1 MKLFIVRRLIAKD
14 WYLHRVAIS
23 LMLGGAILGGAFA
36 VIPGQLGLSVG
47 LSLTMC
53 VLIALTFYL
62 PLTTVI
68 GERADKTLPF
78 VMSLPVSPA
87 EYTASKILANL
98 LLYLIPWTVAALSFA
113 LILRDGS
120 TTATG
125 IPEGYVHVLLIGFF
139 VVFMFVLGFAIIFE
153 SMGWTIALIVIL
165 MFLLGNVATQV
176 VPRIPGAR
184 QFLLNVG
191 LRGPEYYWTLGG
203 ELVAICVLIA
213 LTFFV
218 QSRKRDFL

>member
-1 MKLFIVRRLIAKD
+1 MKSFIIRKLIAKD
-14 WYLHRVAIS
+14 WYLQRVAIS
-23 LMLGGAILGGAFA
+23 LMLGGAILGAVFA
-36 VIPGQLGLSVG
+36 IIPGQLGLSVG
-47 LSLTMC
+47 FSLTMC

-68 GERADKTLPF
+68 GERTDKTLPF
-78 VMSLPVSPA
+78 VMSLPVTPA

-98 LLYLIPWTVAALSFA
+98 LLYLVPWTVAALSFA

-120 TTATG
+120 TTTG

-191 LRGPEYYWTLGG
+191 LRGPEYYWTMGG
-203 ELVAICVLIA
+203 ELVAICALIA
-213 LTFFV
+213 VTFFV

>member
-1 MKLFIVRRLIAKD
+1 MKSLIVRRLIAKD
-14 WYLHRVAIS
+14 WYLQRVAIG
-23 LMLGGAILGGAFA
+23 LMLSGAILGGAFA
-36 VIPGQLGLSVG
+36 VIPGQIGLSVG

-53 VLIALTFYL
+53 ALIALTFYL

-68 GERADKTLPF
+68 GERTDKTLPF

-98 LLYLIPWTVAALSFA
+98 VLYLIPWTVAALSFA
-113 LILRDGS
+113 FALRYGP
-120 TTATG
+120 AAAVG
-125 IPEGYVHVLLIGFF
+125 IPEGYVHVLLIGFL
-139 VVFMFVLGFAIIFE
+139 VVFMLILGFAIIFE

-176 VPRIPGAR
+176 VPRIPAAR

-191 LRGPEYYWTLGG
+191 QQGPEYYWTMAVELTVIGV
-203 ELVAICVLIA
+203 LVAV
-213 LTFFV
+213 TFFI